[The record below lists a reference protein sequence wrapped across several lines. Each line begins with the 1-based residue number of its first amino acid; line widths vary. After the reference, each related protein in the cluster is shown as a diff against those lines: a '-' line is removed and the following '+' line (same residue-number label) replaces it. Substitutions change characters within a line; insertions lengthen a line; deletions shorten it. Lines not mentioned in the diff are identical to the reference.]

1 MNYSLDENFLTT
13 RNNINKEFK
22 NIYII
27 DDVMTTAESVVKF
40 KKTLESNGIIINGII
55 PMITIGKQI
64 PNEKAFESAVN
75 VFNTENQYK
84 PEQQNLIKN
93 RLKTVFQEYTSYK
106 MYKFIRDI
114 ATKRIKPEKAFNLLY
129 TAYLQEKA
137 FLMKNQKVNSSKSI
151 QL

>member
-1 MNYSLDENFLTT
+1 
-13 RNNINKEFK
+13 
-22 NIYII
+22 
-27 DDVMTTAESVVKF
+27 
-40 KKTLESNGIIINGII
+40 
-55 PMITIGKQI
+55 MITIGKQI